1 MPSPQWRTDASVIDQ
16 LLVEPHR
23 FEFFQAVRL
32 IEMWLRQH
40 GVEHD
45 LPLPDFIQFRNSLS
59 LAFPPSEIAALTPVS
74 DHAVRD
80 AASLLL
86 ALRAQQLEH
95 ISIVPA
101 FMGLLGGNGTLPY
114 HYTERIATQE
124 QQDGDQG
131 PRAFLD
137 VLSHRALSLFYQ
149 AWSKHRP
156 ECMTDAHGQD
166 LFLQKLLSLAG
177 VPPSIHTALEAE
189 TIACYAV
196 QARSRTV
203 SPAVMAGVLA
213 EHFGAPFT
221 LEQLIG
227 HWQPMRQEHQ
237 TLLGRG
243 NCTLE
248 QDTVLGERLYR
259 ADARVRLRIGPLAKA
274 DFERFLPGCSG
285 ALSLRAMLG
294 MHCGI
299 GMAFEVQLILAR
311 QDIATARLVP
321 SGITG
326 SAKLG
331 VDAYMLDSP
340 TARDRGDAGYLLQL

>member
-16 LLVEPHR
+16 LLAEPHR

-40 GVEHD
+40 GVEQD
-45 LPLPDFIQFRNSLS
+45 LPLSDFIQFRNSLS

-74 DHAVRD
+74 DHAARD

-95 ISIVPA
+95 ISIIPA
-101 FMGLLGGNGTLPY
+101 FMGLLGGNGTLPH
-114 HYTERIATQE
+114 HYTERIAAQE
-124 QQDGDQG
+124 QQDGNQG

-156 ECMTDAHGQD
+156 ECMADAYGQD

-177 VPPSIHTALEAE
+177 VPPSINAALEAE
-189 TIACYAV
+189 TIACYAA
-196 QARSRTV
+196 QARRRAV
-203 SPAVMAGVLA
+203 SPAIMAGVLT
-213 EHFGAPFT
+213 EYFGVPFT

-227 HWQPMRQEHQ
+227 HWQPVQQVHQ
-237 TLLGRG
+237 ARLGVG
-243 NCTLE
+243 NCTLG

-259 ADARVRLRIGPLAKA
+259 ADARVRLRIGPLAKD

-294 MHCGI
+294 MHCGV
-299 GMAFEVQLILAR
+299 GMAFEVHLILGR
-311 QDIATARLVP
+311 QDVTAARLALP
-321 SGITG
+321 GTLG
-326 SAKLG
+326 SARLG
-331 VDAYMLDSP
+331 VDAYMLETP
-340 TARDRGDAGYLLQL
+340 TARDRDDAGYLLQL